1 MPEVTAKP
9 VKPKAK
15 LMVASDLGPRFSKIE
30 KPDPTKGQT
39 VGRTPWNELQRE
51 MPEMFDGGK
60 YHGPGRFPP
69 DTMAYF
75 DFAFKGQQAAKL
87 DRSCYMVTQKLLDDL
102 ASNAPHLTVLDVENR
117 QLIDLEML
125 KIFEALAT
133 NSTVVQLKLAHN
145 SSDEAVGELAQVLKT
160 NRSITKVDISSND
173 IHDKGISALGEMLKT
188 NSTLQELDL
197 SSNFCRS
204 ETSDLAVGV
213 AANRGLTKLN
223 LNVSQIDDAGA
234 LALQAALVHNK
245 TLRELTGFNNPVVNK
260 ELRKWLKNARR
271 APVAAL
277 PASGASRVLEG
288 LAGLF

>member
-1 MPEVTAKP
+1 M
-9 VKPKAK
+9 
-15 LMVASDLGPRFSKIE
+15 G
-30 KPDPTKGQT
+30 
-39 VGRTPWNELQRE
+39 
-51 MPEMFDGGK
+51 
-60 YHGPGRFPP
+60 
-69 DTMAYF
+69 
-75 DFAFKGQQAAKL
+75 
-87 DRSCYMVTQKLLDDL
+87 
-102 ASNAPHLTVLDVENR
+102 
-117 QLIDLEML
+117 
-125 KIFEALAT
+125 
-133 NSTVVQLKLAHN
+133 
-145 SSDEAVGELAQVLKT
+145 KT

-173 IHDKGISALGEMLKT
+173 IHDKGISAL
-188 NSTLQELDL
+188 QELDL

-204 ETSDLAVGV
+204 ETSDLAIGI

>member
-1 MPEVTAKP
+1 MVEVVAA
-9 VKPKAK
+9 KPKAK

-39 VGRTPWNELQRE
+39 VGKTPWNELQRE
-51 MPEMFDGGK
+51 MPEMFDASHK

-69 DTMAYF
+69 ETMAYF

-117 QLIDLEML
+117 QLLDLEML

-133 NSTVVQLKLAHN
+133 NSTVTELKLAHN
-145 SSDEAVGELAQVLKT
+145 SSDEAVGELAEVLKT
-160 NRSITKVDISSND
+160 NRSITRVDISSND
-173 IHDKGISALGEMLKT
+173 IHDKGISALGEMLKA
-188 NSTLQELDL
+188 NSTLRELDHAN
-197 SSNFCRS
+197 NFCRG
-204 ETSDLAVGV
+204 ETRDLAAGL

-234 LALQAALVHNK
+234 RALQVALEQNK
-245 TLRELTGFNNPVVNK
+245 TLRELSGFNNVVIDK
-260 ELRKWLKNARR
+260 ELRKWLKTARCV
-271 APVAAL
+271 PDL
-277 PASGASRVLEG
+277 
-288 LAGLF
+288 